1 MCKIFIIVDELLD
14 SNETHN
20 FIGEIVESA
29 SNEDNKRKR
38 LSHFLV
44 ENLNAVS
51 LEIAL
56 VKLLCIYSALP
67 TTMKLFIHLGRST
80 VETCEEAFD
89 ILGRLKNLID
99 YQREQQN
106 DETMEIKI
114 SCLQRIW
121 LKNTHELYHAL
132 ATQSNKS

>member
-1 MCKIFIIVDELLD
+1 MDELLD
-14 SNETHN
+14 SNEAQD

-29 SNEDNKRKR
+29 SNEDNKRMG
-38 LSHFLV
+38 LSRFLV

-51 LEIAL
+51 PEMAL

-89 ILGRLKNLID
+89 ILGRLKKLID
-99 YQREQQN
+99 
-106 DETMEIKI
+106 
-114 SCLQRIW
+114 C
-121 LKNTHELYHAL
+121 
-132 ATQSNKS
+132 